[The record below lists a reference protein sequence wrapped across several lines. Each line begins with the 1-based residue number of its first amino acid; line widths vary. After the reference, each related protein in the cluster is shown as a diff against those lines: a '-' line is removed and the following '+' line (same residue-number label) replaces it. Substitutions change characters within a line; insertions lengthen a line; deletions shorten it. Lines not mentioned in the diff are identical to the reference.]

1 MFKKSYYNEIITHN
15 NNGEII
21 LFNSRTGAL
30 TIMNKEAQEI
40 YYNIENID
48 EALVKEGKQKEYLV
62 KMKENGFIVDIN
74 TDEFKLMEVVEN
86 ISRYNDD
93 LLTLT
98 IAPTTACNMACPY
111 CYEGN
116 NIKLKPSM
124 DEGVK
129 NNLIKF
135 VINKVKNA
143 KTFKVCWYGGEPLL
157 EKQTIAELSLE
168 FIKICNELGIHYGA
182 SMVTNGVLLDYE
194 TAKYLKKEC
203 KVNNVQIT
211 LDGPKDINDQRRLLK
226 NSASSFDI
234 ITKNI
239 DDIKDIIN
247 VTIRINVDNNNLN
260 YIEKLVDYITNVK
273 KWGKKVKF
281 YMYPVINK
289 CNECS
294 HDDKLLCD
302 NNELSKTINRI
313 MSKVCDHGSI
323 EFMANSY
330 IKPRNLSC
338 SATKYNNFL
347 VDPQG
352 DLYKCWSQIGNK
364 DMIVGNVKDGERLNP
379 EHVKWMTLNTPKECE
394 GCKRLPLC
402 KGGCGLLRI
411 NNGNK
416 PVCDVGL
423 ANYKNSLELKYKEYI
438 R

>member
-40 YYNIENID
+40 YNNIENID
-48 EALVKEGKQKEYLV
+48 EALIKEGKEKEYLV

-74 TDEFKLMEVVEN
+74 TDEFKLMEAVEN
-86 ISRYNDD
+86 ISRYNDK
-93 LLTLT
+93 LLMLT

-116 NIKLKPSM
+116 NIKHKPSM
-124 DEGVK
+124 NEEVK
-129 NNLIKF
+129 SDLIKF
-135 VINKVKNA
+135 VINKIKSA
-143 KTFKVCWYGGEPLL
+143 KVFKVCWYGGEPLL

-168 FIKICNELGIHYGA
+168 FIKVCNELGVHYGA

-194 TAKYLKKEC
+194 TAKYLKEKC
-203 KVNNVQIT
+203 NVNNVQIT
-211 LDGPKDINDQRRLLK
+211 LDGPKVINDQRRLLK
-226 NSASSFDI
+226 NGTSSFDI

-239 DDIKDIIN
+239 DDIKEILN
-247 VTIRINVDNNNLN
+247 VTIRINVDNNNLDC
-260 YIEKLVDYITNVK
+260 IEELVDYIINTK
-273 KWGKKVKF
+273 KWGGKVKF

-289 CNECS
+289 CNECN
-294 HDDKLLCD
+294 HDDDLLCD
-302 NNELSKTINRI
+302 DNELSKKIKDI
-313 MSKVCDHGSI
+313 MSKVYSKGSI
-323 EFMANSY
+323 EFMTNSY

-347 VDPQG
+347 VDPEG

-364 DMIVGNVKDGERLNP
+364 DMIVGNVKIGERLNP
-379 EHVKWMTLNTPKECE
+379 EHVKWITLKLPQECVE
-394 GCKRLPLC
+394 CKKLPLC

-416 PVCDVGL
+416 PVCDMGL
-423 ANYKNSLELKYKEYI
+423 ANYKNTLKIKYKEYA